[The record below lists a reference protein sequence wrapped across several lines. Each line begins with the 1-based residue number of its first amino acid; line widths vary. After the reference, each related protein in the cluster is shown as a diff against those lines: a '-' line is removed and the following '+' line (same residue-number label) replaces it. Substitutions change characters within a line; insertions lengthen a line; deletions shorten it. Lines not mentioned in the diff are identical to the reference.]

1 LWNAHEAREK
11 LCSAPHLLQD
21 ENIRMLNKHSDP
33 IPELT
38 LPKWPFIIGDLCL
51 VCIAL
56 AIAILGDWQLTNS
69 QVVACVLSVALGAV
83 LFIVPF
89 VVEFQAREQEQ
100 MSVPSEQIEI
110 VARHVKDLEARA
122 AVMANQLGRLEQE
135 TTSKKEQPSN
145 SFETAALQTL
155 EDRITQQAKELKAAQ
170 VSLEELSA
178 QHATHLAEPVLAAP
192 EPKPDPMLLARLEQ
206 LEDKLSEPS
215 PAKISTPKVIQSE
228 AKREAILEAKAEAKA
243 VLKNAAYPKPAAE
256 AEPLQESQPKAKTAL
271 TKPNPEPRI
280 RKQAE
285 SNLLKR
291 AIQEKKDGA
300 AQAVGRIIEAK
311 TPLVIPENNPKPEGF
326 VPEKVQ
332 KEMTAP
338 DPIPVPATAPD
349 DAAVQGLKPDATP
362 LKLPPSEPDA
372 KTKTSFKEPEAVI
385 KAEPILVPET
395 KAEAKPT
402 PKPERV
408 APAVEVVPDT
418 LFDTDAVAPK
428 SVKHRTKKK
437 DSVCTVHTLIG
448 IGNKPY
454 LRGSGGGL
462 NWDSGIVME
471 FEAIGKWRW
480 TAPADLDQAIEV
492 QVYRNDEDPDTSGRH
507 SLQAGDKLEINAK
520 F

>member
-1 LWNAHEAREK
+1 
-11 LCSAPHLLQD
+11 
-21 ENIRMLNKHSDP
+21 MLNKHSDP

-51 VCIAL
+51 VGIAL

-69 QVVACVLSVALGAV
+69 QVVACVLSVALGAA

-89 VVEFQAREQEQ
+89 IVEFQAREQELI
-100 MSVPSEQIEI
+100 SVPSEQIAI

-122 AVMANQLGRLEQE
+122 TVMANQLVRLEQE
-135 TTSKKEQPSN
+135 SKSKTEQPAS

-155 EDRITQQAKELKAAQ
+155 EDRIAQQANELKATKDA
-170 VSLEELSA
+170 LEKLSA
-178 QHATHLAEPVLAAP
+178 QYAAHLAEPVPATP
-192 EPKPDPMLLARLEQ
+192 EPNFDPLLVARFEQ
-206 LEDKLSEPS
+206 LEAKLSELS
-215 PAKISTPKVIQSE
+215 SVKITKPKVILEKKPE
-228 AKREAILEAKAEAKA
+228 AQEKAEPKAEALA
-243 VLKNAAYPKPAAE
+243 D
-256 AEPLQESQPKAKTAL
+256 PLQDSQPSV
-271 TKPNPEPRI
+271 KPVPVKKSPEPRI

-291 AIQEKKDGA
+291 AIHEKKDGT

-311 TPLVIPENNPKPEGF
+311 TPLANPETTPKPEGNA
-326 VPEKVQ
+326 PEKVQ
-332 KEMTAP
+332 KEKAASSSIIVPVEAP
-338 DPIPVPATAPD
+338 VQAPVQAS
-349 DAAVQGLKPDATP
+349 KPDATP
-362 LKLPPSEPDA
+362 LKLPPSEIDT
-372 KTKTSFKEPEAVI
+372 KTKTSFKNTETVIEAEAEPKAKVEL
-385 KAEPILVPET
+385 KAESGPEPKQVAPT
-395 KAEAKPT
+395 AEANLD
-402 PKPERV
+402 
-408 APAVEVVPDT
+408 A
-418 LFDTDAVAPK
+418 LFDADAVAPK

-462 NWDSGIVME
+462 NWDNGIVME

-480 TAPADLDQAIEV
+480 TAPAELDETIEV

-507 SLQAGDKLEINAK
+507 SLQVGDKLEIYAK